1 VSRVLE
7 DGRFDRITELL
18 KALTEHSKHGEE
30 LRAELFAE
38 IARARR
44 RDPDDAAAALDRRA
58 ALNRR
63 ARRRRRS
70 D

>member
-1 VSRVLE
+1 VENARL
-7 DGRFDRITELL
+7 DRIAELL
-18 KALTEHSKHGEE
+18 KALTDHSKHGEE

-38 IARARR
+38 IARAHRR
-44 RDPDDAAAALDRRA
+44 ELDDAAVALDRRA